1 MLSHLL
7 LLLAAAIWGFAFVAQ
22 RKGMEY
28 LDPFTFNALRF
39 ALGAFFVQILGL
51 FSKKPESPVPNAQP
65 DRKGPLLLGLLLFIA
80 SSFQQLGLLWTTAGN
95 AGFITGLYVVF
106 VPLIGLG
113 RGQKFGFKTAL
124 VMALSV
130 FGLLL
135 INGRPSFQ
143 ASLGNLLVLVGAV
156 FWAFHVQTIDRL
168 TKQHSSLSLAKSQYL
183 LSSLLSLT
191 AGFIYNLFAP
201 KPFSLP
207 VFLLSLK
214 SATPALLY
222 AGLMSVGLAFTLQ
235 LHAQKKV
242 PPQAASVILCSEAVF
257 AMFGGWLLL
266 REKLEIASLFGAA
279 LILAAMLLSVFAS
292 RMDFLIDKK
301 TPSEF

>member
-1 MLSHLL
+1 VLAHLL

-39 ALGAFFVQILGL
+39 ALGALFVQILGL
-51 FSKKPESPVPNAQP
+51 FSKKTEEPDPKKQH

-80 SSFQQLGLLWTTAGN
+80 SSFQQLGLLWTTAGS

-113 RGQKFGFKTAL
+113 RGQKIGLKTVL

-130 FGLLL
+130 LGLLL

-143 ASLGNLLVLVGAV
+143 ASLGNLFVLVGAV

-168 TKQHSSLSLAKSQYL
+168 TKLHSSLSLAKSQYL
-183 LSSLLSLT
+183 LSSLLSLV

-207 VFLLSLK
+207 DFFLSLK
-214 SATPALLY
+214 SAVPALLY

-266 REKLEIASLFGAA
+266 REKLEIGSLFGAA
-279 LILAAMLLSVFAS
+279 LILAAMLLSIFAS
-292 RMDFLIDKK
+292 RLDFLIDKK